1 MDKIAVYPGSFDP
14 ITNGHMD
21 IIRRALRVFDKIVV
35 AVANNPAKKPL
46 FTMQE
51 RVDMIREAVGE
62 NPRVVVDAFDG
73 LLVNYC
79 KKVGARVI
87 IRGLRALSDFEYE
100 FQLALINRKLNREI
114 DTIFMMT
121 GFSWF
126 YVNSS
131 IVKEAASL
139 GGSITGMVP
148 ECVERRL
155 KEKFAQLQ
163 KI

>member
-46 FTMQE
+46 FTVQE